1 MKRKN
6 EQLSRQKLQQRQVT
20 KLRVV
25 IAGGCILALTLIL
38 LIYFNLTRIEEM
50 KARDNSNAALQE
62 KPVDMNVTKIKIDP
76 AANNQRGAN
85 YKIAKQL
92 PQDNQSN

>member
-1 MKRKN
+1 MKRKK
-6 EQLSRQKLQQRQVT
+6 EQFSRQKLQQRQVT

-62 KPVDMNVTKIKIDP
+62 KPVDMNVAKIKIDP
-76 AANNQRGAN
+76 AATNQRESN

-92 PQDNQSN
+92 PQDNLSN